1 LRMVICPEAIK
12 AQNNIAA
19 VSAEGSTV
27 WVLICRLNS
36 SCRRSIEFDVRI
48 EFHWLFGNRVKVN
61 SCSPLPPSFRRPP
74 GISPAICR
82 CTSYAL
88 PRSPAS
94 RWRRS
99 YHCNQRRLPRAACRA
114 PRAVALSVVEWGA
127 AYPCASRSGGKSPH
141 PVRGEAPEHDDTG
154 CRHLCQQI
162 RNACGMDEKRH
173 KNIGEPEAH
182 GGH

>member
-1 LRMVICPEAIK
+1 MVIYPEAIK

-27 WVLICRLNS
+27 LIRRLNS
-36 SCRRSIEFDVRI
+36 SCRPSIEFDVRI
-48 EFHWLFGNRVKVN
+48 DFHWLFGNRVKVK

-74 GISPAICR
+74 GISPAICG

-94 RWRRS
+94 RRRRS

-114 PRAVALSVVEWGA
+114 PRAVALSVVECGA
-127 AYPCASRSGGKSPH
+127 AYPCASRSGGTLKFNFGSRA
-141 PVRGEAPEHDDTG
+141 VYDDRWLAASR
-154 CRHLCQQI
+154 CRP
-162 RNACGMDEKRH
+162 R
-173 KNIGEPEAH
+173 
-182 GGH
+182 